1 MINNPVEAYKIQIEN
16 AKRLLEDNTTSEK
29 QRIDANRVIEENK
42 AILANVYN
50 NLLKRNGKTY
60 RELKAEVDSMGATPK
75 RATGI
80 TLLDDFFD
88 GGIEEETFINLI
100 GESGAGKSTLAI
112 EILLNIS
119 EYSKSVFFSFE
130 MGIKRTV
137 KKIGSFRLTDNQQD
151 NLIVDLDS
159 YNIEQLKRE
168 VSLYANDGVKFFV
181 IDSKMKLEADGY
193 KDDYKKIAYI
203 SNELSKLTQKL
214 GVIIILINQ
223 ISEENLKNDR
233 VSIKGSGDQIYDSD
247 IVLVYKKSNK
257 DKNRRELQIFKNRQ
271 NDKLSTIETKLLAGR
286 TVSTIEVEVT
296 TYKCDNDF
304 LGDIV

>member
-1 MINNPVEAYKIQIEN
+1 MINNPVEAYKLQIEN

-50 NLLKRNGKTY
+50 NLHKRNGKTY

-257 DKNRRELQIFKNRQ
+257 DKNRRELQVFKNRQ